1 LKVFYEF
8 KIQLTAA
15 TIAIPAIF
23 IRFFFEEKFSNQK
36 SKCDSKYGKS
46 YYFLNH
52 NALF

>member
-1 LKVFYEF
+1 MLNFWLK
-8 KIQLTAA
+8 KQLTTP
-15 TIAIPAIF
+15 TITASAVF

-36 SKCDSKYGKS
+36 SKCDSKDDKG